1 MSFEKGL
8 SKLQGLVKELERND
22 ISLEQSVENFEKGI
36 KVAKYCERKL
46 KDAEDKVKA
55 ILDQSD
61 PQ

>member
-8 SKLQGLVKELERND
+8 SELQKLVQELERND

-55 ILDQSD
+55 ILYQSD